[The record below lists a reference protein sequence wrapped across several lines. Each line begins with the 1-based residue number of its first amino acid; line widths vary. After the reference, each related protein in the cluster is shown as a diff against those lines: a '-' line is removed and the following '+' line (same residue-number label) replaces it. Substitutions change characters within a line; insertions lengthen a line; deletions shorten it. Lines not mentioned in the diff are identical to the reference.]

1 MIKKKEKKQNW
12 KKISFFMKIMINLR
26 KNINKL
32 IKMQSK
38 MIGVICTE
46 NRKKMKIL
54 TITLMNMMK
63 TSLMNSM
70 IFKIK
75 MKIMMI

>member
-1 MIKKKEKKQNW
+1 MNKKKEKKQNL
-12 KKISFFMKIMINLR
+12 KMISFFLKIMINSR

-38 MIGVICTE
+38 MIGVICIE
-46 NRKKMKIL
+46 NRKKIKIL
-54 TITLMNMMK
+54 TITITNMMK
-63 TSLMNSM
+63 TSLMNFM

>member
-1 MIKKKEKKQNW
+1 MNKKKEKKQNL
-12 KKISFFMKIMINLR
+12 KMISFFLKIMINSK